1 MNRFAILNSIPM
13 VIIASFVIVLIL
25 GILVIFPKYQDFSDL
40 GNRVEAKESELQYNE
55 EYFREL
61 DQIKEKLEEK
71 TEEVSKIDSALPQE
85 KSLPSIFNFI
95 QEISSE
101 SGLILKSLS
110 PFTMSYSEKFPG
122 IQETRFTVVLSG
134 TYPSFKSF
142 LSVLEKSARMIEA
155 ENISFSSEG
164 EEPLKF
170 SLRLKVYSY

>member
-1 MNRFAILNSIPM
+1 M
-13 VIIASFVIVLIL
+13 VIVASFVVILVL
-25 GILVIFPKYQDFSDL
+25 GILVIWPKYQDFSDL
-40 GNRVEAKESELQYNE
+40 GNRVGVKESELQYNE

-71 TEEVSKIDSALPQE
+71 AEEVSKIDSALPQE
-85 KSLPSIFNFI
+85 KSLPSIFDLI
-95 QEISSE
+95 QGISSE
-101 SGLILKSLS
+101 SGLIFQSLS
-110 PFTMSYSEKFPG
+110 PFAVSYSEEFPG
-122 IQETRFTVVLSG
+122 IQETRFTVVLLG

>member
-1 MNRFAILNSIPM
+1 M
-13 VIIASFVIVLIL
+13 VIVASFVIVLIL
-25 GILVIFPKYQDFSDL
+25 GILVVFPKYQDFSDL
-40 GNRVEAKESELQYNE
+40 GNRVEVKESELQYNE

-85 KSLPSIFNFI
+85 KSLPPIFNLI

-101 SGLILKSLS
+101 SGLIFKSLS
-110 PFTMSYSEKFPG
+110 PFTMSYSEEFPR

-164 EEPLKF
+164 EEPLNF